1 MFNLIREMN
10 YVEKYL
16 SPRKFIVSKNKTENI
31 TNIISNIHFLK
42 SATFKK
48 ATSFLTML
56 ENIVVTFYHFT
67 SSREN
72 ESSFMSCLKVSK
84 GKRRVIKFDIHFK
97 NSTKL
102 KEVILCITILCKKNF
117 QFLGFK
123 ISRIQVFGIQNKTIK
138 SMFILI
144 TFY

>member
-10 YVEKYL
+10 NVEKYL
-16 SPRKFIVSKNKTENI
+16 SPRTFIVSKNQIENI
-31 TNIISNIHFLK
+31 RNIISNIHFLK

-117 QFLGFK
+117 QFLVLRLNNIENIFL
-123 ISRIQVFGIQNKTIK
+123 SVE
-138 SMFILI
+138 
-144 TFY
+144 FY